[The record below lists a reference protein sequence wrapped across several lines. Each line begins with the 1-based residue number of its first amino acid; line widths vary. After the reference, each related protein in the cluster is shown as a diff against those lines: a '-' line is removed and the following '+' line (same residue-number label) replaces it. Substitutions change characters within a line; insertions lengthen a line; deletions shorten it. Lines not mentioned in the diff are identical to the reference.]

1 MERLDG
7 GIGELPGGNGNDHVQ
22 HFSGSG
28 GHPGQYRRNGGG
40 KLRMFIQNIQQPSAA
55 QVRGNGLRFGQQVR
69 EAPGREIFGN
79 ERQIRGKPHVSQ
91 AHQGVQRRSHGCL
104 SGAGRGA
111 DDIRQSGNSGK
122 PLLRLGRGQ
131 RINKESGLP
140 ADIRRLIRHGKR
152 QQGPPSVPFALPD
165 KSCQL
170 QSAFAAGV
178 RSAAGLE
185 HVVNDDAFFFS
196 SRFIAGDQ
204 PVGDHGQRPLIR
216 TDLPPAGGI
225 RDEGGKPLD
234 FRQRAGL
241 ILKKAHA
248 RMIAGGGN
256 LPRKNSGL
264 LTGLR
269 SFPVNAVE
277 ACY

>member
-1 MERLDG
+1 M
-7 GIGELPGGNGNDHVQ
+7 
-22 HFSGSG
+22 
-28 GHPGQYRRNGGG
+28 
-40 KLRMFIQNIQQPSAA
+40 
-55 QVRGNGLRFGQQVR
+55 
-69 EAPGREIFGN
+69 
-79 ERQIRGKPHVSQ
+79 
-91 AHQGVQRRSHGCL
+91 
-104 SGAGRGA
+104 
-111 DDIRQSGNSGK
+111 
-122 PLLRLGRGQ
+122 
-131 RINKESGLP
+131 P